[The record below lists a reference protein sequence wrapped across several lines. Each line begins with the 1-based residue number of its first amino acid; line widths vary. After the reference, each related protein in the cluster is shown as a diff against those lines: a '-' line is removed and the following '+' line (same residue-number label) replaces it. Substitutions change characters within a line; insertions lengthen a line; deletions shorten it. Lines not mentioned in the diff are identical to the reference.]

1 MRSEQAQIGAKV
13 RVGYSGRCLEWRGL
27 TGTVSRKWGNP
38 EYLALDVLL
47 EDGRTLLFCGTASS
61 KSSLRARNSR
71 MAGKAGCPSGGKW

>member
-38 EYLALDVLL
+38 AYLALDVLL
-47 EDGRTLLFCGTASS
+47 EDGRTQLFWHHELEEIAEGA
-61 KSSLRARNSR
+61 
-71 MAGKAGCPSGGKW
+71 

>member
-13 RVGYSGRCLEWRGL
+13 RVDYSGSCSEWRGL

-47 EDGRTLLFCGTASS
+47 DDRRKQLFWHHELEEIAEGA
-61 KSSLRARNSR
+61 
-71 MAGKAGCPSGGKW
+71 